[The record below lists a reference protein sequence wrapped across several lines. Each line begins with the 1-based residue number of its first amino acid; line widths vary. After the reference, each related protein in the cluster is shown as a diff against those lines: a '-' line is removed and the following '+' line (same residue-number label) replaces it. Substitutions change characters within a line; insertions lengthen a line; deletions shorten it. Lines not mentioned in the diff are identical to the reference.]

1 MTFQLLQTSELFT
14 GSGSSFCGLQVGE
27 NPYNLPRQRRQETGG
42 SAIASEENL
51 SLEGKLLEQDLVTR
65 GLGGGAISGSKRQVD
80 ISSSH
85 MLNLDM
91 EKSWTTK
98 QVLKK
103 SSASEVDLQLESL
116 QLEHDVRADTFQY
129 TAGHAKT
136 AGMEAPPSD
145 EEIQEVVNKCWKDI
159 GDSCVFNSYGKSSKS
174 FDSRNGWK
182 VVRLF
187 VSSTFVDYH
196 AEREVLVKKV
206 HVLDCHSLKLILILN
221 RDLQQGDL

>member
-1 MTFQLLQTSELFT
+1 M

-65 GLGGGAISGSKRQVD
+65 GLGGGDISGSKRQVD

-206 HVLDCHSLKLILILN
+206 QVLDCHSLKLILILN